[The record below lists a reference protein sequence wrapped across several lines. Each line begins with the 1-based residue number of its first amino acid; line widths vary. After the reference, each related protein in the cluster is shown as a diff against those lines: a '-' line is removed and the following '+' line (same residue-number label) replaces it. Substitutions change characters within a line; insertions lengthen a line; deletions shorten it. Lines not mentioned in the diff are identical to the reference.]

1 MMSDAERLN
10 HILERIGEIDE
21 SLNVSFEE
29 YSGNKDKQAALFAH
43 LVIIG
48 EAAGRLSR
56 ELRDKYPEV
65 SWKNAVGLRNI
76 LVHDY
81 VRVDYEV
88 LWETAMNDLPVLKK
102 QIQRILEDI
111 SEK

>member
-29 YSGNKDKQAALFAH
+29 YSGNKDKQALFAH

-48 EAAGRLSR
+48 EAAGKR
-56 ELRDKYPEV
+56 P
-65 SWKNAVGLRNI
+65 
-76 LVHDY
+76 
-81 VRVDYEV
+81 
-88 LWETAMNDLPVLKK
+88 
-102 QIQRILEDI
+102 
-111 SEK
+111 

>member
-48 EAAGRLSR
+48 EAAGKR
-56 ELRDKYPEV
+56 P
-65 SWKNAVGLRNI
+65 
-76 LVHDY
+76 
-81 VRVDYEV
+81 
-88 LWETAMNDLPVLKK
+88 
-102 QIQRILEDI
+102 
-111 SEK
+111 

>member
-29 YSGNKDKQAALFAH
+29 YSGNKDKQAALFAY

-48 EAAGRLSR
+48 EAAGKR
-56 ELRDKYPEV
+56 P
-65 SWKNAVGLRNI
+65 
-76 LVHDY
+76 
-81 VRVDYEV
+81 
-88 LWETAMNDLPVLKK
+88 
-102 QIQRILEDI
+102 
-111 SEK
+111 

>member
-10 HILERIGEIDE
+10 HILERIGEIGE

-65 SWKNAVGLRNI
+65 SWKMR
-76 LVHDY
+76 LVSAIFWSMIMF
-81 VRVDYEV
+81 V
-88 LWETAMNDLPVLKK
+88 LTMKSFGKRP
-102 QIQRILEDI
+102 
-111 SEK
+111 

>member
-29 YSGNKDKQAALFAH
+29 YSGNKDKQAALSAH

-48 EAAGRLSR
+48 EAAGKR
-56 ELRDKYPEV
+56 P
-65 SWKNAVGLRNI
+65 
-76 LVHDY
+76 
-81 VRVDYEV
+81 
-88 LWETAMNDLPVLKK
+88 
-102 QIQRILEDI
+102 
-111 SEK
+111 

>member
-1 MMSDAERLN
+1 M
-10 HILERIGEIDE
+10 
-21 SLNVSFEE
+21 
-29 YSGNKDKQAALFAH
+29 
-43 LVIIG
+43 
-48 EAAGRLSR
+48 
-56 ELRDKYPEV
+56 RDKYPEV

-102 QIQRILEDI
+102 QIQKILEDI